1 MLDVGGRIQPYRALL
16 TTGVCRYVSLDVRAT
31 PLVNVV
37 GDGAQLP
44 FADGFFDLV
53 FCTQVLEYVA
63 DPHIVIAEIR
73 RVLRPGGFLLLSA
86 PSMFPRDSDPE
97 YWRFL
102 PSSLRLLLTSFSS
115 AEVVPEGYSISG
127 LFRTINVFLDSLSGR
142 WARGFLQ
149 ASLIP
154 MVNILGMLLESAIP
168 TRNDQFTA
176 NFSVLAQK

>member
-1 MLDVGGRIQPYRALL
+1 
-16 TTGVCRYVSLDVRAT
+16 
-31 PLVNVV
+31 V
-37 GDGAQLP
+37 GDGEQLP

-142 WARGFLQ
+142 WARRFLQ